1 MTADLEPVHLA
12 GQPHGVPH
20 VDHEVLG
27 PGHEAGHRD
36 DGGPGPLPL
45 LGLCLVTHVVIEQRV
60 TRAVRAAW
68 N

>member
-12 GQPHGVPH
+12 GQPHCVAH

-36 DGGPGPLPL
+36 DGGPGLLPL
-45 LGLCLVTHVVIEQRV
+45 LGPRLVAHVVIEQRV
-60 TRAVRAAW
+60 TRAVRAA
-68 N
+68 